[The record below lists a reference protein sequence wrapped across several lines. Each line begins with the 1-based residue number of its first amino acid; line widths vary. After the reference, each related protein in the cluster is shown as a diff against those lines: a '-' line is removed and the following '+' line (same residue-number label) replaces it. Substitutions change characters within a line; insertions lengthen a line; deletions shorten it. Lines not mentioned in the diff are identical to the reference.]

1 MIRTL
6 YRSTKG
12 GMTTDVPETH
22 WKVALR
28 DTGGLFWVDFAGEPE
43 ERVEKLLTEV
53 FTFHPLA
60 IEDALQQAH
69 VPKVDDWG
77 EYVYAVLHGISFDP
91 KTNALDTNEI
101 DIFLGKNFLVTHH
114 KNPQA
119 SADRVWKACQR
130 DERYLARGADYLLYN
145 MADVLVSDFMP
156 VVDQLDD
163 AIDHLEDEVFT
174 STSRAVLGKIFSV
187 KRAVLHL
194 RRIITP
200 QREVMNRLAR
210 DTYDAVDPSERIYF
224 RDVYDHLVRLAD
236 INDTLRDLISGTLD
250 TYLSVSANRTNDT
263 VKILTI
269 FSAMFL
275 PISFIAGF
283 FGMNFEWLPFS
294 ELWFL
299 IFGLMLMII
308 VPAIMWWWIERK
320 RWIE

>member
-6 YRSTKG
+6 YRNSKG
-12 GMTTDVPETH
+12 GVTTDVPESH
-22 WKVALR
+22 WKVVIHDA
-28 DTGGLFWVDFAGEPE
+28 GGLFWVDFADEPP
-43 ERVEKLLTEV
+43 ERVQKLFVDV
-53 FTFHPLA
+53 FRFHPLA

-91 KTNALDTNEI
+91 ANNELDTNEI
-101 DIFLGKNFLVTHH
+101 DIFLSKNFLVTHH

-119 SADRVWKACQR
+119 SADHVWKVCQR
-130 DERYLARGADYLLYN
+130 DERYLTRGPDYLLYHI
-145 MADVLVSDFMP
+145 ADTLVSDFMP
-156 VVDQLDD
+156 VIDQLDD

-174 STSRAVLGKIFSV
+174 STSRVVLSKIFSI

-194 RRIITP
+194 RRIISP
-200 QREVMNRLAR
+200 QREVMNRLTR
-210 DTYDAVDPSERIYF
+210 DTYGAVDPSERIYF

-236 INDTLRDLISGTLD
+236 INDTLRDLISGVLD
-250 TYLSVSANRTNDT
+250 IYLSVSANRTNET

-294 ELWFL
+294 ELWLL
-299 IFGLMLMII
+299 IFGLALMII
-308 VPAIMWWWIERK
+308 VPVIMWRWFRGQ